1 MSIGSILLGLALLA
15 LVGLFV
21 SRPLLEARSS
31 RGRRVTLRQSLL
43 VQKEAILIQIRTLDF
58 DFETGKIPEEDYQ
71 HQRAAYLAEAVE
83 IVKQLDELESARET
97 AATATADAVPTA
109 PESGKRAD
117 IDAQIEAAIARQREE
132 AKPESP
138 APVQEARPS
147 AKPTAQNG
155 RAGYCPQCGKAIDG
169 SDKFCSHCGHQLQ
182 SPQLA

>member
-21 SRPLLEARSS
+21 SRPLLESQSS
-31 RGRRVTLRQSLL
+31 RRRRVTLRQSLL
-43 VQKEAILIQIRTLDF
+43 VQKEAILTQIRALDF

-71 HQRAAYLAEAVE
+71 QQRAAYLAEAVE

-97 AATATADAVPTA
+97 AATPTADAVPA
-109 PESGKRAD
+109 VSESADPSD

-132 AKPESP
+132 AKPEPP
-138 APVQEARPS
+138 APVQDAPPA
-147 AKPTAQNG
+147 AKPATNNG
-155 RAGYCPQCGKAIDG
+155 RAGYCPQCGKAVDG
-169 SDKFCSHCGHQLQ
+169 SDKFCSHCGYQLQ